1 MLIKFTSGGRGGGAV
16 IAAYLT
22 APDREGRDHA
32 PPEVVR
38 GDIER
43 TRDLIDSITREWSYT
58 HGVVSFALE
67 DAPSEDQQRLVMDRF
82 EALAFAGLD
91 PEQYDITWVRHQHT
105 EGGRVELHF
114 VTPRMD
120 LASGR
125 ALNIAP
131 PGWESSYRP
140 LRDFLNHSHGWAR
153 PDDPERARELQGGPQ
168 RDLEG
173 FSLREGREALHGLLT
188 GLVEAGVVRDRAG
201 LVAALEDA
209 GMAVPRQ
216 GKDYIT
222 VQDPET
228 DERFRLKGRIYEKD
242 WSYDAELDR
251 AVAREAGRPDGRD
264 RGPDPVRAE
273 EARREL
279 EARIAS
285 RAAFHRERYPR
296 DERALELTAGERERH
311 RALVVGGADRDL
323 ADDGGLV
330 GLALLDERSFDR
342 RDRALSDLHAR
353 GSELSDA
360 ARGGGAD
367 DLSPG
372 RAADALRGP
381 SRGELSDGPA
391 DPLRARLARAV
402 RDIGARVRGL
412 ADGLK
417 GHGERLAGLL
427 REGWGADQG
436 DRGAAERFDRALAGL
451 GHSLDRADAAHE
463 GLGRCREQVAG
474 RAEELE
480 REAQRVRQRE
490 RGHDLGWG

>member
-1 MLIKFTSGGRGGGAV
+1 MLIKFTSGGRGGGGI
-16 IAAYLT
+16 IAQYLID
-22 APDREGRDHA
+22 PERQGRDHA

-38 GDIER
+38 GDMDR
-43 TRDLIDSITREWSYT
+43 TRGLIDSIVRQWSYT

-67 DAPSEDQQRLVMDRF
+67 DAPTEGQQREVMDRF
-82 EALAFAGLD
+82 EDLAFAGLD

-114 VTPRMD
+114 VTPRME
-120 LASGR
+120 LTSGR

-131 PGWESSYRP
+131 PGWESTFRP

-153 PDDPERARELQGGPQ
+153 PDDPERARELHRALQ

-173 FSLREGREALHGLLT
+173 FSLREGREALHGLLS
-188 GLVEAGVVRDRAG
+188 GLVGAGVVRDRAG
-201 LVAALEDA
+201 LVAALEEA
-209 GMAVPRQ
+209 GMTVPRQ

-228 DERFRLKGRIYEKD
+228 EERFRLKGRIYEKD

-251 AVAREAGRPDGRD
+251 AVAREAGGADGRD
-264 RGPDPVRAE
+264 RGPDLGRAE

-279 EARIAS
+279 EARIGS
-285 RAAFHRERYPR
+285 RAAFHAERYPR
-296 DERALELTAGERERH
+296 DAGELELTAGECERH

-323 ADDGGLV
+323 GDGGGLV

-342 RDRALSDLHAR
+342 RDRALSDVHTRGADLSDVAR
-353 GSELSDA
+353 GDRA
-360 ARGGGAD
+360 V
-367 DLSPG
+367 DLSAG
-372 RAADALRGP
+372 RAADAMYGP
-381 SRGELSDGPA
+381 AGGELSDGPA

-402 RDIGARVRGL
+402 RDIGERVRGL
-412 ADGLK
+412 AESLK

-451 GHSLDRADAAHE
+451 GHSIDRADAANE
-463 GLGRCREQVAG
+463 SLGRCREQVASHT
-474 RAEELE
+474 EELE
-480 REAQRVRQRE
+480 REAEQSRHRE
-490 RGHDLGWG
+490 RGHGWGL

>member
-1 MLIKFTSGGRGGGAV
+1 MLIKFTSGGRGGGGT

-22 APDREGRDHA
+22 APDRAGRDHA

-38 GDIER
+38 GDIDR
-43 TRDLIDSITREWSYT
+43 TRDLIHSIGREWSYT

-67 DAPSEDQQRLVMDRF
+67 DAPTEDQQRQVMDQF

-114 VTPRMD
+114 VTPRME
-120 LASGR
+120 LTSGR

-131 PGWESSYRP
+131 PGWESTFRP

-153 PDDPERARELQGGPQ
+153 PDDPERARELQGGPV
-168 RDLEG
+168 RDLDG
-173 FSLREGREALHGLLT
+173 FSLREGREALHGLLL
-188 GLVEAGVVRDRAG
+188 GLVGAGAIQDRAG

-209 GMAVPRQ
+209 GMTVPRQ

-228 DERFRLKGRIYEKD
+228 EERFRLKGRIYEKD

-251 AVAREAGRPDGRD
+251 AVASAARGADRRD
-264 RGPDPVRAE
+264 RGPDLGRAE

-279 EARIAS
+279 EARIGS
-285 RAAFHRERYPR
+285 RAAFHAGRYPR
-296 DERALELTAGERERH
+296 DASELEFTAGERERH

-323 ADDGGLV
+323 GDGGGLI
-330 GLALLDERSFDR
+330 GLALLDEPSFDR

-353 GSELSDA
+353 GAELSDV
-360 ARGGGAD
+360 ARGDRAD
-367 DLSPG
+367 DLSAG
-372 RAADALRGP
+372 READALRGLAG
-381 SRGELSDGPA
+381 GELSDGPV

-402 RDIGARVRGL
+402 RDLGARVRGL
-412 ADGLK
+412 TEGLK
-417 GHGERLAGLL
+417 GYGERLAGLL
-427 REGWGADQG
+427 REGWGADSS
-436 DRGAAERFDRALAGL
+436 DRDAAEGFDRASRSL
-451 GHSLDRADAAHE
+451 GESLGRSYSANDSLD
-463 GLGRCREQVAG
+463 RCREQVAH
-474 RAEELE
+474 RAETLE
-480 REAQRVRQRE
+480 REAARARHRE
-490 RGHDLGWG
+490 RDHGWEL

>member
-1 MLIKFTSGGRGGGAV
+1 MLIKFTGGGRGGGAV

-32 PPEVVR
+32 PPEVLR

-43 TRDLIDSITREWSYT
+43 TRDLIDSISREWSYT

-67 DAPSEDQQRLVMDRF
+67 DAPTEDQQRQVMDRF
-82 EALAFAGLD
+82 EALAFGGLD
-91 PEQYDITWVRHQHT
+91 PEQYDITWVRHHHT
-105 EGGRVELHF
+105 SGGRVELHF
-114 VTPRMD
+114 VTPRME
-120 LASGR
+120 LTTGR

-131 PGWESSYRP
+131 PGWEGTYRP

-153 PDDPERARELQGGPQ
+153 PDDPERARELQAAPV

-173 FSLREGREALHGLLT
+173 FSLREGKEALHGLLL

-228 DERFRLKGRIYEKD
+228 EERFRLKGRIYEKD

-251 AVAREAGRPDGRD
+251 AAAREAGQSVGRD

-285 RAAFHRERYPR
+285 RVQFHRERYQR
-296 DERALELTAGERERH
+296 DERALEFTAGERERH

-323 ADDGGLV
+323 GDGGGLV

-353 GSELSDA
+353 GADLSDA
-360 ARGGGAD
+360 ARGGGTP

-381 SRGELSDGPA
+381 TRGELSDGPA
-391 DPLRARLARAV
+391 DPFRARLARAV
-402 RDIGARVRGL
+402 RDIGTQLRDL
-412 ADGLK
+412 AESLK

-427 REGWGADQG
+427 REGWGADRG

-451 GHSLDRADAAHE
+451 GHSLDRADAANE
-463 GLGRCREQVAG
+463 RLGRCRDQVAH
-474 RAEELE
+474 RAEEIE
-480 REAQRVRQRE
+480 REAQRARYRE
-490 RGHDLGWG
+490 RDHGWEL

>member
-1 MLIKFTSGGRGGGAV
+1 MLIKFTGGGQGGGGT
-16 IAAYLT
+16 ISQYLT
-22 APDREGRDHA
+22 DPNRQGRDHA

-38 GDIER
+38 GDIDR
-43 TRDLIDSITREWSYT
+43 TRDLIDSIDRQWSYT

-67 DAPSEDQQRLVMDRF
+67 DAPTEGQQRQVMDQF

-114 VTPRMD
+114 VTPRME
-120 LASGR
+120 LTSGR

-131 PGWESSYRP
+131 PGWESTFRP

-153 PDDPERARELQGGPQ
+153 PDDPERARELQAGPA

-173 FSLREGREALHGLLT
+173 FSLREGRDALHELLT
-188 GLVEAGVVRDRAG
+188 GLVGAGLIQDRAG

-209 GMAVPRQ
+209 GMTVPRQ

-228 DERFRLKGRIYEKD
+228 EERFRLKGRIYEKD

-251 AVAREAGRPDGRD
+251 AVASAARGADRRD
-264 RGPDPVRAE
+264 RGPDLGRAE
-273 EARREL
+273 EARRGL
-279 EARIAS
+279 EARIGS
-285 RAAFHRERYPR
+285 RAAFHAGRYPR
-296 DERALELTAGERERH
+296 DAGELDLSAEERERH

-323 ADDGGLV
+323 ADGGGLV
-330 GLALLDERSFDR
+330 GLALLDARAFDS
-342 RDRALSDLHAR
+342 RDRALSDFHAR
-353 GSELSDA
+353 GADLSDA
-360 ARGGGAD
+360 ARGGRSD

-372 RAADALRGP
+372 RDQDALHGFAG
-381 SRGELSDGPA
+381 GELNDGPA
-391 DPLRARLARAV
+391 NPLRARLARAV

-412 ADGLK
+412 AEGLK
-417 GHGERLAGLL
+417 GYGERLAGLL
-427 REGWGADQG
+427 REGWGADTA

-451 GHSLDRADAAHE
+451 GHSLDRADAANE
-463 GLGRCREQVAG
+463 SLGRCREQVAG
-474 RAEELE
+474 RAEALE
-480 REAQRVRQRE
+480 REAARARYRE
-490 RGHDLGWG
+490 RDHGWEL